1 MPLFEYICPNCN
13 TIFEKLQNQPQEVP
27 CPECGRPAKKKVSLF
42 SASSSACTP
51 PAGSG
56 FG

>member
-13 TIFEKLQNQPQEVP
+13 TIFEKLQNQQQEVP

-42 SASSSACTP
+42 SASSSGCTP